1 MHFVNAQKYLCKSE
15 VEKEEVKHIQAL
27 VILYTVAFIKDC
39 MHKFVHPF
47 WYTFFFRTFKI
58 ILHEWT
64 TWVLFWSVMI
74 SNEKN
79 ITQALYKFKF
89 LNSNGA
95 IIFFKGVHY
104 P

>member
-47 WYTFFFRTFKI
+47 
-58 ILHEWT
+58 
-64 TWVLFWSVMI
+64 
-74 SNEKN
+74 
-79 ITQALYKFKF
+79 
-89 LNSNGA
+89 
-95 IIFFKGVHY
+95 
-104 P
+104 